1 MAFLKKARP
10 LPKLSLCGNPLPWTD
25 KCKHLG
31 VTIAN
36 RIDGCEQDMK
46 VKNAMYID
54 KNIELNQEFYF
65 AHPDTKLTI
74 NKIYNMHF
82 SGSPLWNLFGS
93 GALSIESTYNR
104 SMKIMM
110 DLPYGTHRALIE
122 PLTGE
127 KHLKKILLSR
137 FLGFMEKIKKSGKKG
152 VRMLMETAM
161 KDVRSVTGSNYRNI
175 MLLLGKTS
183 VDDVFKE
190 DVENIEYFKLADNEA
205 WKVETIKEII
215 QVKQGL
221 YQVPGFANDEL
232 ETILDYLCTG

>member
-1 MAFLKKARP
+1 
-10 LPKLSLCGNPLPWTD
+10 
-25 KCKHLG
+25 
-31 VTIAN
+31 
-36 RIDGCEQDMK
+36 
-46 VKNAMYID
+46 
-54 KNIELNQEFYF
+54 
-65 AHPDTKLTI
+65 
-74 NKIYNMHF
+74 MHF
-82 SGSPLWNLFGS
+82 SCSPLWSIFGS
-93 GALSIESTYNR
+93 GARNIEYTYNR
-104 SMKIMM
+104 AMKILM

-161 KDVRSVTGSNYRNI
+161 KDVRSVTGSNYRNL

-183 VDDVFKE
+183 VDEVFKE
-190 DVENIEYFKLADNEA
+190 DVEKIEYFKLAVNEA

-232 ETILDYLCTG
+232 ETILDYLCTS